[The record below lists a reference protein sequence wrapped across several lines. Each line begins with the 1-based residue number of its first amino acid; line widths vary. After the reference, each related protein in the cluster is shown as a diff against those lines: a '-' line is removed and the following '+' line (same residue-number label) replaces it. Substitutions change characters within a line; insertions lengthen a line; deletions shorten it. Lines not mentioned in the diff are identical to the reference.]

1 MQNAAQKANEA
12 AQKMQ
17 NQANEQARQNNMSMD
32 QFESDSSSSES
43 SSESGEHKEGSKSS
57 KDVKPSKNPGKE
69 KPGKRNKNVQHIN
82 PEDEGDDE
90 DWFKMKSESGTGA
103 EIDSLDDV
111 PAEYHGL
118 VRDYFKALNEGGK
131 K

>member
-1 MQNAAQKANEA
+1 M
-12 AQKMQ
+12 
-17 NQANEQARQNNMSMD
+17 
-32 QFESDSSSSES
+32 
-43 SSESGEHKEGSKSS
+43 
-57 KDVKPSKNPGKE
+57 KPSKNPGKE
-69 KPGKRNKNVQHIN
+69 KPGKKNKNVQHIN

-111 PAEYHGL
+111 PAEYRGL

>member
-1 MQNAAQKANEA
+1 
-12 AQKMQ
+12 MQ
-17 NQANEQARQNNMSMD
+17 NQANEQARQNNMPMD

-43 SSESGEHKEGSKSS
+43 SSESGERKEGSKSS
-57 KDVKPSKNPGKE
+57 KDAKPSKNPGKE
-69 KPGKRNKNVQHIN
+69 KPEKRNEKRNKNTQYIN
-82 PEDEGDDE
+82 PEDEGEDE

-111 PAEYHGL
+111 PAEYRGL

>member
-43 SSESGEHKEGSKSS
+43 SSEGGEQKDGSKAS
-57 KDVKPSKNPGKE
+57 KDAKPPKNSGKE
-69 KPGKRNKNVQHIN
+69 KPGKRNKVQYIN

-103 EIDSLDDV
+103 EIDTLDDV
-111 PAEYHGL
+111 PAEYRGL
-118 VRDYFKALNEGGK
+118 VREYFKALNEGARK
-131 K
+131 

>member
-1 MQNAAQKANEA
+1 
-12 AQKMQ
+12 MQ

-43 SSESGEHKEGSKSS
+43 SSASGEHKEGSKSS
-57 KDVKPSKNPGKE
+57 KDAKPSMNSGKE
-69 KPGKRNKNVQHIN
+69 KQEKRKKNTQHVN
-82 PEDEGDDE
+82 PDDEGDDE
-90 DWFKMKSESGTGA
+90 DWFKMKSESSTGA
-103 EIDSLDDV
+103 ESDSLDDV
-111 PAEYHGL
+111 PAEYRGL

>member
-1 MQNAAQKANEA
+1 MQD
-12 AQKMQ
+12 
-17 NQANEQARQNNMSMD
+17 QANEQARQNNMSMD

-43 SSESGEHKEGSKSS
+43 SSESGEYKEGSKSS

-69 KPGKRNKNVQHIN
+69 KPEKKKNPKRIT
-82 PEDEGDDE
+82 PEDEGEDE

-111 PAEYHGL
+111 PAEYRGL

>member
-1 MQNAAQKANEA
+1 
-12 AQKMQ
+12 MQ

-43 SSESGEHKEGSKSS
+43 SSQSGEHKEGGKSS
-57 KDVKPSKNPGKE
+57 QNVKPSNNPGKE
-69 KPGKRNKNVQHIN
+69 KPEKRKNPKRIE
-82 PEDEGDDE
+82 PEDEGEDE

-111 PAEYHGL
+111 PAEYRGL

-131 K
+131 TK